1 MSEIDKKA
9 ISDGLSYAQ
18 VLNAK
23 SWAKQDIQKSYTI
36 KYQDK
41 MNQALAE
48 QNQNKINKVVEDMNK
63 NKVPAQIQRK
73 IYMKALKQ
81 QLGG

>member
-1 MSEIDKKA
+1 
-9 ISDGLSYAQ
+9 
-18 VLNAK
+18 
-23 SWAKQDIQKSYTI
+23 
-36 KYQDK
+36 